1 MASPEHGELHEMLR
15 TAIFYFILTST
26 QTQNLTCL
34 LSKTHQ
40 TLTAFLTMKDD
51 DSQKLVADI
60 KDRAHRDLSIHV
72 SQHFLFLFLVSQ
84 KLTQS
89 SCHILLYLTRQTS
102 EQFFIMKYA
111 FDTISDGFMSFSIK
125 NYA

>member
-1 MASPEHGELHEMLR
+1 MLR

-89 SCHILLYLTRQTS
+89 SCHILLHLTRQTS
-102 EQFFIMKYA
+102 EQFFIMNYA
-111 FDTISDGFMSFSIK
+111 FDTISDGSMSFSIK

>member
-1 MASPEHGELHEMLR
+1 MQ
-15 TAIFYFILTST
+15 TQKLTS
-26 QTQNLTCL
+26 L

-40 TLTAFLTMKDD
+40 TLTAFLTMKEC

-60 KDRAHRDLSIHV
+60 KDRTHRDLSIHTFQR
-72 SQHFLFLFLVSQ
+72 SLFYFLVLQ

-89 SCHILLYLTRQTS
+89 LCNILLCLTRQTS

-111 FDTISDGFMSFSIK
+111 FDTVSDGSMSFSIK

>member
-1 MASPEHGELHEMLR
+1 
-15 TAIFYFILTST
+15 
-26 QTQNLTCL
+26 
-34 LSKTHQ
+34 
-40 TLTAFLTMKDD
+40 MKDD

-84 KLTQS
+84 KLIQS
-89 SCHILLYLTRQTS
+89 SCHILLYLIRQTS
-102 EQFFIMKYA
+102 AQFFIMKYA
-111 FDTISDGFMSFSIK
+111 FDTISDGFMSFSVK

>member
-1 MASPEHGELHEMLR
+1 
-15 TAIFYFILTST
+15 
-26 QTQNLTCL
+26 
-34 LSKTHQ
+34 
-40 TLTAFLTMKDD
+40 MKDD

-72 SQHFLFLFLVSQ
+72 SQRFLFLFLVFQ
-84 KLTQS
+84 KLIQS
-89 SCHILLYLTRQTS
+89 LRFTLLYLTRQTS

-111 FDTISDGFMSFSIK
+111 FDTIFDGSMSFSIK

>member
-1 MASPEHGELHEMLR
+1 MLR

-40 TLTAFLTMKDD
+40 TLTAFLTMKDN

-89 SCHILLYLTRQTS
+89 SCHILLHLTRQTS
-102 EQFFIMKYA
+102 EQFFVMNTLLTP
-111 FDTISDGFMSFSIK
+111 FLMVP
-125 NYA
+125 

>member
-1 MASPEHGELHEMLR
+1 
-15 TAIFYFILTST
+15 
-26 QTQNLTCL
+26 
-34 LSKTHQ
+34 
-40 TLTAFLTMKDD
+40 MKDD

-72 SQHFLFLFLVSQ
+72 SQRSLFYFLVLQ

-89 SCHILLYLTRQTS
+89 LCFTLLCFTCQTL
-102 EQFFIMKYA
+102 EQFFTTKYA
-111 FDTISDGFMSFSIK
+111 FDTIFDGSMSFSIK

>member
-1 MASPEHGELHEMLR
+1 
-15 TAIFYFILTST
+15 
-26 QTQNLTCL
+26 
-34 LSKTHQ
+34 
-40 TLTAFLTMKDD
+40 MKDD

-60 KDRAHRDLSIHV
+60 KDRTHRDLSIHV
-72 SQHFLFLFLVSQ
+72 SQHLLFYFLVFQ

-89 SCHILLYLTRQTS
+89 LCLILLCLTRQTS

-111 FDTISDGFMSFSIK
+111 FDTIFDGSMSFSIK